1 MAHTIP
7 KIHILSNNSFRYES
21 HIFGKPPKNIFRVT
35 LFLQIRVGFP
45 VYKYQKFKL
54 DKNWFVDAK
63 CIVFVNIFTILASPD
78 IRQNPSGLLTV
89 IVWALME

>member
-35 LFLQIRVGFP
+35 LFLQIMVGSILQ
-45 VYKYQKFKL
+45 VSEIQIRQKL
-54 DKNWFVDAK
+54 DFLDSVRMAED
-63 CIVFVNIFTILASPD
+63 PY
-78 IRQNPSGLLTV
+78 
-89 IVWALME
+89 

>member
-7 KIHILSNNSFRYES
+7 KIHIFSNKSFRYES

-45 VYKYQKFKL
+45 VYKYVSEIQIRQKL
-54 DKNWFVDAK
+54 DFLDSVRMAED
-63 CIVFVNIFTILASPD
+63 PY
-78 IRQNPSGLLTV
+78 
-89 IVWALME
+89 